1 MFLHGIKGVHV
12 TWYKNE
18 GKITKSKQIKMTTS
32 NHVKVKIGYHDIL
45 NEATSSLD

>member
-18 GKITKSKQIKMTTS
+18 AKNTKSKQIRMLT
-32 NHVKVKIGYHDIL
+32 NDQVKIKIGQHDL
-45 NEATSSLD
+45 

>member
-18 GKITKSKQIKMTTS
+18 GKITKSKHIKMPI
-32 NHVKVKIGYHDIL
+32 ND
-45 NEATSSLD
+45 